1 MKLTTNQANALKTWC
16 SGAVIKY
23 ADGKARR
30 EIGPAVTIAALCKR
44 GLIVRDKRF
53 DMVVE
58 YSPKMME
65 KYGDDPGVFLQ
76 ALSISGFALRGVRGQ
91 TMPFTIDTRYKLTAL
106 GVSELRLRGFFTR
119 PPGAIIE

>member
-16 SGAVIKY
+16 NGAVIKY

-44 GLIVRDKRF
+44 GLIVRDKR
-53 DMVVE
+53 V
-58 YSPKMME
+58 
-65 KYGDDPGVFLQ
+65 
-76 ALSISGFALRGVRGQ
+76 
-91 TMPFTIDTRYKLTAL
+91 DTSYKLTAL